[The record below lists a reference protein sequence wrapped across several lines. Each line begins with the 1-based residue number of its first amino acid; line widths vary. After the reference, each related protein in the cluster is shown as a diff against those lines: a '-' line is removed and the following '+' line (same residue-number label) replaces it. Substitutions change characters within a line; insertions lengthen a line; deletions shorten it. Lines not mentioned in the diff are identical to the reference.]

1 MTRLTLCLLASTA
14 LFAPSLAMADDPVTR
29 FLDRAG
35 AEIRET
41 IAAIESGDQRRA
53 ARDDRDDDDRD
64 DDDDDDDDRDDGRD
78 DDDDDDGDDDS
89 DDGDDDG
96 DD

>member
-14 LFAPSLAMADDPVTR
+14 LFAPSLAMADDPVTN
-29 FLDRAG
+29 FLNRAG
-35 AEIRET
+35 DEIRQT
-41 IAAIESGDQRRA
+41 IAAIEAGDGRRA
-53 ARDDRDDDDRD
+53 ARDDRYDDDDRD
-64 DDDDDDDDRDDGRD
+64 DDDDDDDN
-78 DDDDDDGDDDS
+78 DDDGDDDS